1 MYMKIE
7 FIAKG
12 HENVLCKHKNTI
24 EFTKDKSLTLR
35 GDCILGVDSDFSFK
49 DITTVLS
56 WNKVRVRMIVDDKE
70 EVVEGIV
77 NKSFSSEKEIVL
89 RKSDFISERTLL
101 IRCDKACLDLK
112 DSFKKKMASKGT
124 EMVIILEKI
133 N

>member
-12 HENVLCKHKNTI
+12 HENILCKHKNTI
-24 EFTKDKSLTLR
+24 EFTKDKNLTSR
-35 GDCILGVDSDFSFK
+35 GDCILGVDSNFSFE
-49 DITTVLS
+49 DIKSVLS
-56 WNKVRVRMIVDDKE
+56 WDKARVRMIVDDEE

-77 NKSFSSEKEIVL
+77 NKKFCSEKEIVL

-101 IRCDKACLDLK
+101 IRCDKACFDLK
-112 DSFKKKMASKGT
+112 DDFKKKMASKGI